1 MVELLFGLWGENPF
15 FSLKPKL
22 LVYGLVGKGGGSVDP
37 TFPARSDGPYTSPI
51 PSEARDGRVF
61 GQKGGNVPR
70 GSRSSPEGQD
80 GRKDAL
86 ENVVDDDG
94 RGVELV
100 NDNGRSD
107 GSWTLSTN

>member
-51 PSEARDGRVF
+51 LSEARDGRVF
-61 GQKGGNVPR
+61 GQKGGM
-70 GSRSSPEGQD
+70 SPEEAEAPPRD
-80 GRKDAL
+80 RMDA
-86 ENVVDDDG
+86 
-94 RGVELV
+94 RT
-100 NDNGRSD
+100 R
-107 GSWTLSTN
+107 